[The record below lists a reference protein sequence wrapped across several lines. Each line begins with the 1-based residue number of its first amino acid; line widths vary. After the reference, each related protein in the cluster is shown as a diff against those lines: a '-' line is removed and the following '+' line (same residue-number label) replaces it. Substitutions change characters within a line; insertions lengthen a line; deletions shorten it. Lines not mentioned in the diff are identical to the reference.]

1 MTADRDINE
10 QNLIHGA
17 ADLIL
22 SVDHPQFFDKLI
34 YLLRLAGSYDDYVIL
49 AYHPT
54 ARPVVLGSS
63 LASAEMAAWDRYLQG
78 AYLLSPFYEYA
89 MQGGEGVISL
99 DEIAP
104 DDFYQSAYHDE
115 YFRFSALMDEVCLVI
130 QTNHQL
136 CYMLSL
142 GRTRSLSRF
151 NRRVI
156 NRLKAFYPLI
166 CAAVQLRDKQHGLEN
181 PGSHE
186 RVKQAILNFG
196 EDKLTPREKEVLQL
210 LIRGYSSKES
220 ANKLDMAYETE
231 RVHRKNIYSKLEVN
245 SQKELLGKLF
255 DQALH
260 SNSAP
265 A

>member
-1 MTADRDINE
+1 MAAARDINE

-22 SVDHPQFFDKLI
+22 AIDHPQFFDKLI

-63 LASAEMAAWDRYLQG
+63 LASDELAAWDRYLQG
-78 AYLLSPFYEYA
+78 AYLLSPFYDYA
-89 MQGGEGVISL
+89 MQGGKGVVSL
-99 DEIAP
+99 AEIAP

-115 YFRFSALMDEVCLVI
+115 YFRYSGLMDEVCLVI
-130 QTNHQL
+130 QTDHQL
-136 CYMLSL
+136 CYLLSL
-142 GRTRSLSRF
+142 GRTQTLSSF
-151 NRRVI
+151 NRRVLD
-156 NRLKAFYPLI
+156 RLKAFYPLI
-166 CAAVQLRDKQHGLEN
+166 CAAVQMHDKQHGLAD
-181 PGSHE
+181 PGSHVP
-186 RVKQAILNFG
+186 VKQAILNFG
-196 EDKLTPREKEVLQL
+196 EDRLTPREKEVLQL

-220 ANKLDMAYETE
+220 ANKLAMAYETE

-255 DQALH
+255 DQVLH
-260 SNSAP
+260 LG
-265 A
+265 